1 MMRSRR
7 LPLVAAPIA
16 LALAAAPAPVSAA
29 TATVGID
36 NHKNT
41 FVNTSPGQPA
51 SSKPVT
57 TIALSDTV
65 AFNNNPALY
74 APAGLD
80 GGPGQHNV
88 VWDAGDFRTYPSD
101 ALSATPWSKDYAFRR
116 PGVYRYFCAFHGSPG
131 GVDMA
136 GKVTVRKADGSTPV
150 APAIGRITTTS
161 GRDSVTV
168 RFTSSTGGVV
178 KGRLAR
184 RQGRGFR
191 SFGSLTLSLR
201 RGSNS
206 LTIKRSSSGRLTA
219 GAYRLA
225 LSFSDGVSSN
235 LATAR
240 TLNFTIRR

>member
-1 MMRSRR
+1 MPFRPIREALLVGAM
-7 LPLVAAPIA
+7 LVAAATGAYAASARGPALPEIRIA
-16 LALAAAPAPVSAA
+16 AGQSVPACVTPSLSS
-29 TATVGID
+29 
-36 NHKNT
+36 
-41 FVNTSPGQPA
+41 TSGNESRA
-51 SSKPVT
+51 SSC
-57 TIALSDTV
+57 I
-65 AFNNNPALY
+65 Y
-74 APAGLD
+74 E
-80 GGPGQHNV
+80 
-88 VWDAGDFRTYPSD
+88 
-101 ALSATPWSKDYAFRR
+101 
-116 PGVYRYFCAFHGSPG
+116 
-131 GVDMA
+131 
-136 GKVTVRKADGSTPV
+136 
-150 APAIGRITTTS
+150 S
-161 GRDSVTV
+161 GRGSVTV